1 MKKLITIM
9 KQLLAMKKYASFALI
24 VLVCASCS
32 SVGKDSPNEPSKED
46 YTIDFQL
53 EEGRI
58 VLHAKVNDMDSL
70 RFMLDNGSSATIF
83 DSTFWLSLEKQN
95 APHFIQN
102 IGNFDDYYCP
112 TNISLSDY
120 TYSID
125 TLYVASE
132 KYSQNHFSAL
142 SLNGI
147 IGVELFYKNIVDVDF
162 ENQKIHISDQ
172 LPENIQDYK
181 QYDMI
186 SLHKQGDPY
195 YHKMRFLTVDGLYDK
210 KGEPVSSHFLIDL
223 GSITNNLDYP
233 FCDNIDI
240 EKSKSMASDTTSMIH
255 MLLNKYPMIETVY
268 MDTFADTAHVDNFK
282 NGVIGIA
289 FLKHFNVIFD
299 YPHNK
304 LYLKPNRQ

>member
-1 MKKLITIM
+1 MKNHALFILIP
-9 KQLLAMKKYASFALI
+9 
-24 VLVCASCS
+24 LVITSCS
-32 SVGKDSPNEPSKED
+32 SMGKKEALS
-46 YTIDFQL
+46 IPQKEECAFDFKL
-53 EEGRI
+53 EQGRI
-58 VLHAKVNDMDSL
+58 VIYAKINDMDSL
-70 RFMLDNGSSATIF
+70 RFMLDNGASATIF

-132 KYSQNHFSAL
+132 KYSQNAFSAL

-147 IGVELFYKNIVDVDF
+147 IGVELFYKNIVDIDF

-233 FCDNIDI
+233 SCDNIDI
-240 EKSKSMASDTTSMIH
+240 EKSKSMASDTTSMIY

-299 YPHNK
+299 YPHDK
-304 LYLKPNRQ
+304 LYLKPIKQ